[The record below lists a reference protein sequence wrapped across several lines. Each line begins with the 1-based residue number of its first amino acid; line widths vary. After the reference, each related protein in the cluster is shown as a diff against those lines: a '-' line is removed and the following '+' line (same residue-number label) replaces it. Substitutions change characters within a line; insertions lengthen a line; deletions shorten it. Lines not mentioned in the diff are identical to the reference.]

1 MTLIDPP
8 TNPNIGDNYAT
19 RFWDGQKWQCPPV
32 LTGLLDAPRDGN
44 IYGRQNGTW
53 QRSFPYN
60 GGELLDLLI
69 DYDLTV
75 MGNANVNGALTVNGV
90 LTATNNVGIEGSLTV
105 NQPSIFNSYLD
116 VTGDLNVGG
125 NINAAGSID
134 IANAITISS
143 TGFYAAT
150 NIGFTAPNID
160 FYGTVNESNNLNVGS
175 GIDVVNGG
183 VTASGAMYAP
193 AFNVTSDVRLK
204 ERINDCPLGLD
215 AILEL
220 RPRDYYRKGNS
231 HLEYGLIAQEVRNV
245 LPVAVR
251 GDNKLLSIDP
261 MALIAVLINAVKEL
275 AERFAELENG
285 K

>member
-69 DYDLTV
+69 DYDLNV
-75 MGNANVNGALTVNGV
+75 MGNANVNGVLTVIGN
-90 LTATNNVGIEGSLTV
+90 AGIEGSLTV

-116 VTGDLNVGG
+116 VTGALNVGG
-125 NINAAGSID
+125 IVTAPTVSAVTVDVGNTI
-134 IANAITISS
+134 AITD
-143 TGFYAAT
+143 TGFESSS
-150 NIGFTAPNID
+150 NIGFTSPNID

-183 VTASGAMYAP
+183 VTASQPMYAP

-204 ERINDCPLGLD
+204 ENIHDCLMGLPCILG
-215 AILEL
+215 L
-220 RPRDYYRKGNS
+220 RPRHFHRKNS
-231 HLEYGLIAQEVRNV
+231 SHQEFGLIAQEVQEV
-245 LPVAVR
+245 LPSAIR
-251 GDNKLLSIDP
+251 GDDKLLSINP
-261 MALIAVLINAVKEL
+261 MAVIAVLINAVKEL
-275 AERFAELENG
+275 AERVEHMERSHA
-285 K
+285 